1 MTRPLIAFLLALL
14 GAVSFVAG
22 ATLGLWPV
30 WSAGALAV
38 CASVLAY
45 RP

>member
-1 MTRPLIAFLLALL
+1 VAFLLALC
-14 GAVSFVAG
+14 GALAFAAG

-30 WSAGALAV
+30 WVAGLLAV
-38 CASVLAY
+38 CGSVVAY